1 VARHRRGRCRERGSS
16 LTRSA
21 ADPLVPLW
29 LKIAV
34 TAFVAFLVPVY
45 YRWWGPRNFLW
56 FSDLALLATVPAL
69 WLESGFI
76 ASAVTV
82 AVLLPEVV
90 WNVGYFGRLVSGR
103 YMGSLAAYMFN
114 ARKPRY
120 VRALS
125 LFHVWLPPLLLWL
138 VYRLAYDE
146 RAWIVTTIVAWVVL
160 PFTWLVTERGE
171 ESVNWVYGPE
181 RIAPLAWLAIV
192 MLAFPLLVYLPTH
205 LLLRAL
211 F

>member
-1 VARHRRGRCRERGSS
+1 
-16 LTRSA
+16 
-21 ADPLVPLW
+21 
-29 LKIAV
+29 
-34 TAFVAFLVPVY
+34 
-45 YRWWGPRNFLW
+45 
-56 FSDLALLATVPAL
+56 
-69 WLESGFI
+69 
-76 ASAVTV
+76 
-82 AVLLPEVV
+82 
-90 WNVGYFGRLVSGR
+90 
-103 YMGSLAAYMFN
+103 
-114 ARKPRY
+114 